1 MKYDINVFTKENQ
14 ITKRWS
20 GGTTTE
26 ICIFPKDSNYE
37 DKNFIWRISSAKVE
51 SEESNFTYLKNIW
64 REIMI
69 LDGNVKLIHN
79 DETSVSLVRFEKHSF
94 SGEWETRSY
103 GKVTDFNLMVS
114 EKANCNISYIKLNKN
129 TMSKF
134 SLNIKNKKNHKNLSY
149 GFYCYEGNIKV
160 SLQDNSFALNKN
172 DFILINLK
180 KGFGSM
186 SLINEGNNIAHVI
199 KVKIVYN

>member
-1 MKYDINVFTKENQ
+1 MKYDINVITKENQ

-37 DKNFIWRISSAKVE
+37 DRNFIWRISSANVE

-69 LDGNVKLIHN
+69 LDGNIKLIHN
-79 DETSVSLVRFEKHSF
+79 DETSINLGKFEKHSF
-94 SGEWETRSY
+94 SGQWETRSY

-114 EKANCNISYIKLNKN
+114 EKANGNISYIRLNEH
-129 TMSKF
+129 TMSEF
-134 SLNIKNKKNHKNLSY
+134 SLNIKNKRNHKNLSY

-160 SLQDNSFALNKN
+160 CLDNKSFTLNKN
-172 DFILINLK
+172 DFFLINLK

-186 SLINEGNNIAHVI
+186 SLINESDNIAHIV

>member
-1 MKYDINVFTKENQ
+1 MKYDLTVINNKNQ

-26 ICIFPKDSNYE
+26 ICTFPKNSNYE
-37 DKNFIWRISSAKVE
+37 DKSFIWRISSAKIE

-79 DETSVSLVRFEKHSF
+79 DETSVNLVRFEKHSF
-94 SGEWETRSY
+94 NGEWKTRSY

-114 EKANCNISYIKLNKN
+114 EKANGNISYIKLNEN

-134 SLNIKNKKNHKNLSY
+134 SLNIKNKRNHKNLSY

-160 SLQDNSFALNKN
+160 SLEDKSFTLNKN
-172 DFILINLK
+172 DFFLINLK

-186 SLINEGNNIAHVI
+186 FLINEGNNIDHVV